1 MFSGGNRNRTAR
13 EFACLLVLS
22 ATLFVV
28 PTAAGGAAS
37 KAQRTLSGIIYFT
50 NNTPSDVEE
59 FPVELYACDQ
69 KRRIASTKPN
79 DRHRFELNGV
89 KPGKYLLKLTWPNHC
104 VLWYRVDLT
113 KESLT
118 NARVIMDA
126 ACAHANGVVQDFPER

>member
-1 MFSGGNRNRTAR
+1 MVR
-13 EFACLLVLS
+13 EFACLLALPVALS
-22 ATLFVV
+22 LVST
-28 PTAAGGAAS
+28 TAGGAAR
-37 KAQRTLSGIIYFT
+37 KPQRTLSGVIYFT

-59 FPVELYACDQ
+59 FPVELYARDQ

-79 DRHRFELNGV
+79 DKHRFALTGV

-113 KESLT
+113 KESMT

-126 ACAHANGVVQDFPER
+126 ACAHANGAIQDFPEN